1 MINISYLCIPFQ
13 LIGKNFWNAG
23 VEDGPGKGE
32 QMKHLSKVV
41 SATAL
46 STVLSLLFCAEA
58 SAQQTLQPTDNCRDY
73 TGSDI
78 VTFADSVLEDEVREA
93 LLLGSQ
99 DAITCDLAVQLTNLD
114 ASGPGARRSVSGS
127 PEWQNPE
134 HSFHDLAGIQNLTG
148 LTDLALRNR
157 DLSDI
162 SPLAGLTGL
171 INLNLHTNWISD
183 ISPLRGLSNLVR
195 LRIAENPLTD
205 ISALSELTELRVLRM
220 HRHGNFIGGQ
230 VPRMHMGATG
240 ILFTNAV
247 TDISPLA
254 NLTKLV
260 DLNIHTQDIS
270 DLSPLSGL
278 TSLVELRLAANSFTD
293 LSPLRGLTALEY
305 LELTGNDITDI
316 TPLSGL
322 TNLVA
327 LDLRFNPELTNIQA
341 LFENPGIGAGD
352 IVELRHTNVS
362 CTEQARLAE
371 KGVEVRTE
379 LFSSCATATRQR

>member
-1 MINISYLCIPFQ
+1 
-13 LIGKNFWNAG
+13 
-23 VEDGPGKGE
+23 
-32 QMKHLSKVV
+32 MKHLSKKF
-41 SATAL
+41 SLAAL
-46 STVLSLLFCAEA
+46 SIALCSGAW
-58 SAQQTLQPTDNCRDY
+58 AQQVLKPGDSCRDFAA
-73 TGSDI
+73 TDI
-78 VTFADSVLEDEVREA
+78 VTFADAVLEQEVREA
-93 LLLGSQ
+93 LSLGPQ
-99 DAITCDLAVQLTNLD
+99 DSMSCAKAAELKTLD
-114 ASGPGARRSVSGS
+114 ASGAGARRSVSGS
-127 PEWQNPE
+127 PEWNDPD
-134 HSFHDLAGIQNLTG
+134 HLFHDLSGMQNLTG

-157 DLSDI
+157 GLSDI
-162 SPLAGLTGL
+162 SPIAGLTDL
-171 INLNLHTNWISD
+171 VNLNLHTNWISD
-183 ISPLRGLSNLVR
+183 ISPLRSLTNLVR

-220 HRHGNFIGGQ
+220 HRHGDFIGGQ
-230 VPRMHMGATG
+230 NPRTHMGATG
-240 ILFTNAV
+240 LLFTNAV

-254 NLTKLV
+254 KLTNLV

-278 TSLVELRLAANSFTD
+278 TSLIELRLAANSFTD
-293 LSPLRGLTALEY
+293 LSPLRGLATLQY
-305 LELTGNDITDI
+305 LELTGNEITDI

-322 TNLVA
+322 TNLMQ

-362 CTEQARLAE
+362 CADQARLAE

>member
-1 MINISYLCIPFQ
+1 
-13 LIGKNFWNAG
+13 
-23 VEDGPGKGE
+23 
-32 QMKHLSKVV
+32 MKPIIKKIIL
-41 SATAL
+41 T
-46 STVLSLLFCAEA
+46 TMLLAHCSGAW
-58 SAQQTLQPTDNCRDY
+58 AQQILEPTDNCRNHS
-73 TGSDI
+73 GSDI
-78 VTFADSVLEDEVREA
+78 ATFANEVLENEVRKA
-93 LLLGSQ
+93 LSIDLQTPL
-99 DAITCDLAVQLTNLD
+99 TCDLAASLTTLE

-127 PEWQNPE
+127 PEWQDPANL
-134 HSFHDLAGIQNLTG
+134 FHNLSGIQNLTG
-148 LTDLALRNR
+148 LTDLSLRNR
-157 DLSDI
+157 GLIDI
-162 SPLAGLTGL
+162 GPLAGLTGL

-183 ISPLRGLSNLVR
+183 ISPLAGLTNLVR

-220 HRHGNFIGGQ
+220 HRHGDFIGGQ
-230 VPRMHMGATG
+230 LPRTHMGATG

-247 TDISPLA
+247 TDIRPLA
-254 NLTKLV
+254 KLTKLV
-260 DLNIHTQDIS
+260 DLNIHTQEIS

-278 TSLVELRLAANSFTD
+278 TSLVELRLAGNSFTD
-293 LSPLRGLTALEY
+293 LGPLRGLASLQY

-341 LFENPGIGAGD
+341 LLENPGIGSGD

-362 CTEQARLAE
+362 CTDQARLAD

>member
-1 MINISYLCIPFQ
+1 MNIKTILNSIVMGAFATFVCI
-13 LIGKNFWNAG
+13 GN
-23 VEDGPGKGE
+23 V
-32 QMKHLSKVV
+32 
-41 SATAL
+41 
-46 STVLSLLFCAEA
+46 
-58 SAQQTLQPTDNCRDY
+58 SAQQTLLPTDRCRDHSS
-73 TGSDI
+73 SDI
-78 VTFADSVLEDEVREA
+78 VTFADAVLEQVVREA
-93 LLLGSQ
+93 LSLGSGELL
-99 DAITCDLAVQLTNLD
+99 TCAQAAQLKSLD
-114 ASGPGARRSVSGS
+114 ASGAGARRSVSGS
-127 PEWQNPE
+127 PEWQDTE
-134 HSFHDLAGIQNLTG
+134 HLFHDLSGIQNLTG

-157 DLSDI
+157 GLSDI
-162 SPLAGLTGL
+162 SPLADLTEL

-183 ISPLRGLSNLVR
+183 ISPLRGLTKLVR

-205 ISALSELTELRVLRM
+205 VSALSGLTELRVLRM
-220 HRHGNFIGGQ
+220 HRHGDFIGGQ
-230 VPRMHMGATG
+230 VPRSHMGATG

-270 DLSPLSGL
+270 DLLPLRNL
-278 TSLVELRLAANSFTD
+278 TALEELRLAGNSFTD
-293 LSPLRGLTALEY
+293 LSPLRGLTSLQY
-305 LELTGNDITDI
+305 LELTGNNITDI

-322 TNLVA
+322 TSLMQ
-327 LDLRFNPELTNIQA
+327 LDLRFNPELTDIEA

-362 CTEQARLAE
+362 CTDQARLAE

>member
-1 MINISYLCIPFQ
+1 MLIMKNLFQ
-13 LIGKNFWNAG
+13 KFSL
-23 VEDGPGKGE
+23 
-32 QMKHLSKVV
+32 
-41 SATAL
+41 TAL
-46 STVLSLLFCAEA
+46 SLALYSGAC
-58 SAQQTLQPTDNCRDY
+58 AQQILLPTESCRDY
-73 TGSDI
+73 SGVDI
-78 VTFADSVLEDEVREA
+78 VSFADAVLENEVREA
-93 LLLGSQ
+93 LSIEPE
-99 DAITCDLAVQLTNLD
+99 DALTCDLAAGLTALD
-114 ASGPGARRSVSGS
+114 ASGAGARRSVSGS
-127 PEWQNPE
+127 PECNDPE
-134 HSFHDLAGIQNLTG
+134 HLFHDLSGIQNLSG

-157 DLSDI
+157 GLSDI

-205 ISALSELTELRVLRM
+205 ISALSDLTELRVLRM
-220 HRHGNFIGGQ
+220 HRHGDFIGGQ
-230 VPRMHMGATG
+230 NPRSHRGATG
-240 ILFTNAV
+240 ILLTNAV

-270 DLSPLSGL
+270 DLAPLSGL
-278 TSLVELRLAANSFTD
+278 TALLELRLAANSFTD
-293 LSPLRGLTALEY
+293 LSPLRVLTSLQF

-322 TNLVA
+322 TNLEA
-327 LDLRFNPELTNIQA
+327 LDLRFNPDLTDIQA

-362 CTEQARLAE
+362 CADQARLAE

-379 LFSSCATATRQR
+379 LFSSCATANRQR

>member
-1 MINISYLCIPFQ
+1 
-13 LIGKNFWNAG
+13 
-23 VEDGPGKGE
+23 
-32 QMKHLSKVV
+32 MKHQFRKLI
-41 SATAL
+41 L
-46 STVLSLLFCAEA
+46 IVLSVALCSGAW
-58 SAQQTLQPTDNCRDY
+58 AQKILKPTDHCRDHSA
-73 TGSDI
+73 SDI
-78 VTFADSVLEDEVREA
+78 VTFADPVLENEVRAALSLGPTEA
-93 LLLGSQ
+93 LSCLRAGQ
-99 DAITCDLAVQLTNLD
+99 LAQLD

-127 PEWQNPE
+127 PEWQDPD
-134 HSFHDLAGIQNLTG
+134 HLFHDLSGIQNLIG

-157 DLSDI
+157 GLSDI
-162 SPLAGLTGL
+162 TPLAGLTSL
-171 INLNLHTNWISD
+171 RNLNLHTNWISD
-183 ISPLRGLSNLVR
+183 ISPLRGLTNLIR

-205 ISALSELTELRVLRM
+205 VSALSELTELRVLRM
-220 HRHGNFIGGQ
+220 HRHSDFIGGQ
-230 VPRMHMGATG
+230 NPRTHMGARG
-240 ILFTNAV
+240 LLFTNAV

-270 DLSPLSGL
+270 DLTPLSGL
-278 TSLVELRLAANSFTD
+278 TSLIELRLAANSFTD
-293 LSPLRGLTALEY
+293 LGPLRELTNLQY

-322 TNLVA
+322 TSLMQ

-362 CTEQARLAE
+362 CADQARLAQR
-371 KGVEVRTE
+371 GVDVRTE

>member
-1 MINISYLCIPFQ
+1 
-13 LIGKNFWNAG
+13 
-23 VEDGPGKGE
+23 
-32 QMKHLSKVV
+32 MKHLFTKLSL
-41 SATAL
+41 TAL
-46 STVLSLLFCAEA
+46 SLALCSGAW
-58 SAQQTLQPTDNCRDY
+58 AQQVLRPAELCRDHSA
-73 TGSDI
+73 SDI
-78 VTFADSVLEDEVREA
+78 VTFAHAVLENEVREA
-93 LLLGSQ
+93 LSLGPQ
-99 DAITCDLAVQLTNLD
+99 DKLTCAKAAELTGLD

-127 PEWQNPE
+127 PEWQDPD
-134 HSFHDLAGIQNLTG
+134 HLFHDLSGIQNLTG

-157 DLSDI
+157 GLSDI
-162 SPLAGLTGL
+162 GPLAGLTGL

-183 ISPLRGLSNLVR
+183 ISPLRGLTNLVR

-205 ISALSELTELRVLRM
+205 ISALSGLTELRVLRM
-220 HRHGNFIGGQ
+220 HRHGDFIGGQ
-230 VPRMHMGATG
+230 VPRTHMGATG
-240 ILFTNAV
+240 LLFTNAV

-270 DLSPLSGL
+270 DLTPLMGL
-278 TSLVELRLAANSFTD
+278 TSLIELRLAGNSFTD
-293 LSPLRGLTALEY
+293 LGPLRGLIALEY

-322 TNLVA
+322 TNLMA
-327 LDLRFNPELTNIQA
+327 LDLRFNPELTDIQA
-341 LFENPGIGAGD
+341 LLENPGIGAGD

-362 CTEQARLAE
+362 CADQARLAE